1 MIEIQ
6 FDTKISILR
15 SDNGTEY
22 FNKNLNE
29 FLKNK
34 GIQHQSTCPN
44 TPQQNGTAERKNKH
58 LLEVACAIMFESNV
72 PKYLWGDA
80 VLTATYLIYRMPTR
94 VLNYRIPLDTFKTIF
109 PACRLHTEM
118 PLKVFGCIVFMH
130 TPSISRSKLD
140 PRAEK
145 YIFVGYSPN
154 QKGYRVF
161 NPITKKLC
169 VSMDVTFV
177 EHQPFFQ
184 KNSLQ
189 GENDYV
195 SEDNFL
201 HFHEPLPIPVVHTK
215 NTDFIDQTNENKL
228 HNKEDHV
235 ETSPEFSK
243 GNPMPDLGGAQAGK
257 EIP

>member
-72 PKYLWGDA
+72 PKYLWGDV
-80 VLTATYLIYRMPTR
+80 VLTTTYLINRMPTH
-94 VLNYRIPLDTFKTIF
+94 VLNYRTPLNTFKTIF

-118 PLKVFGCIVFMH
+118 PLKMFGCTVFMH

-140 PRAEK
+140 PRAKK

-154 QKGYRVF
+154 
-161 NPITKKLC
+161 IT
-169 VSMDVTFV
+169 MD
-177 EHQPFFQ
+177 
-184 KNSLQ
+184 
-189 GENDYV
+189 
-195 SEDNFL
+195 
-201 HFHEPLPIPVVHTK
+201 
-215 NTDFIDQTNENKL
+215 
-228 HNKEDHV
+228 
-235 ETSPEFSK
+235 
-243 GNPMPDLGGAQAGK
+243 
-257 EIP
+257 